1 MSKLQVVKEAISES
15 RSEFSKDEVVAMQRA
30 VVNLFN
36 RWSLTDDQACVLLG
50 AIGKRTYQRWKEGEY
65 GVVKVDLATR
75 LSTLMGIHKALRLL
89 FVEPQRG
96 YEWIKKP
103 NAVFTQKS
111 ALDVMMGG
119 ELTDLIRV
127 RRYLDA
133 SRGN

>member
-15 RSEFSKDEVVAMQRA
+15 RSAFSKDEVVAMQRA
-30 VVNLFN
+30 VVNLFGH
-36 RWSLTDDQACVLLG
+36 WSLTDDQACVLLG

-111 ALDVMMGG
+111 ALDVMLGG
-119 ELTDLIRV
+119 QLTDLIRV

>member
-1 MSKLQVVKEAISES
+1 MSGLQVVEDAVLGHSS
-15 RSEFSKDEVVAMQRA
+15 DFSKEEIVAMQRA

-50 AIGKRTYQRWKEGEY
+50 AIGKRTYQRWKEGEF
-65 GVVKVDLATR
+65 GTVKIDLATR
-75 LSTLMGIHKALRLL
+75 LSNLLGIHKTLRLL
-89 FVEPQRG
+89 FTEPKRS

-103 NAVFTQKS
+103 NAVFSNKS
-111 ALDVMMGG
+111 ALDIMLAGQ
-119 ELTDLIRV
+119 LTDLIRV

>member
-111 ALDVMMGG
+111 ALDVMLGG
-119 ELTDLIRV
+119 QLTDLIRV